1 MNQEVFVEGQF
12 TKSIEDD
19 LVVLAKAGFQIDYP
33 NGRLGTGNFGSVY
46 KGVYG
51 LNVIQYM
58 NY

>member
-19 LVVLAKAGFQIDYP
+19 IVVLAEAGFQIDYP

-51 LNVIQYM
+51 LNVKQ
-58 NY
+58 N